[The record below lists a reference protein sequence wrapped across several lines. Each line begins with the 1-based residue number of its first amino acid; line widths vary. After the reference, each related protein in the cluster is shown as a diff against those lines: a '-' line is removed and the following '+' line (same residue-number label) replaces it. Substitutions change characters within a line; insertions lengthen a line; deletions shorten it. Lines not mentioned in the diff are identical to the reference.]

1 MHDLIG
7 LGIIALVILGALF
20 GLSRLSKPYEVT
32 PEEFEKRVKEG
43 PGLISAGMI
52 GLQKML
58 EPGAKKAIEAQQ
70 DLRRGK
76 YNKEDG
82 SGEPPEAGHDGDD
95 KGTRS
100 G

>member
-7 LGIIALVILGALF
+7 LGIVALVILVALF
-20 GLSRLSKPYEVT
+20 SLSRLSKPYEVT

-82 SGEPPEAGHDGDD
+82 SGEPPEPGNEKA
-95 KGTRS
+95 KGKS
-100 G
+100 

>member
-7 LGIIALVILGALF
+7 IGVIVVIVLAGLY
-20 GLSRLSKPYEVT
+20 GLSRLGKPYEVT
-32 PEEFEKRVKEG
+32 PEEFERRAKEG

-58 EPGAKKAIEAQQ
+58 EPGAKKAIEAQE
-70 DLRRGK
+70 DLRAGR

-82 SGEPPEAGHDGDD
+82 SGDPPEPGEE
-95 KGTRS
+95 K
-100 G
+100 

>member
-1 MHDLIG
+1 MVGDLLMSNWIG
-7 LGIIALVILGALF
+7 LGIFVLVILAALF
-20 GLSRLSKPYEVT
+20 GLYQLTKPYDVT
-32 PEEFEKRVKEG
+32 PEEFEKRAQEG

-58 EPGAKKAIEAQQ
+58 EPGAKKAIEAQE

-82 SGEPPEAGHDGDD
+82 SGEPPEPGEE
-95 KGTRS
+95 K
-100 G
+100 